1 MHKEERPYITSCSF
15 CGDGL
20 ARFSRC
26 SNCDEIVAVC
36 DECELMWEN
45 IEQLSHD
52 PNCASDSNYPQC
64 PSCGERQARWTTPS
78 MEEIEENGL
87 AEYFEGESV

>member
-15 CGDGL
+15 CHDGL
-20 ARFSRC
+20 LRFSRC

-64 PSCGERQARWTTPS
+64 PSCGERHARWTTPS
-78 MEEIEENGL
+78 IEEIEENGL